1 MLRDRLE
8 KLLSSKMINAEEME
22 CVGDDNIAPVVR
34 SAKAARVTTAVQLN
48 DGKHFSQRLE

>member
-1 MLRDRLE
+1 ME

-22 CVGDDNIAPVVR
+22 RVGDDNIAPVVR